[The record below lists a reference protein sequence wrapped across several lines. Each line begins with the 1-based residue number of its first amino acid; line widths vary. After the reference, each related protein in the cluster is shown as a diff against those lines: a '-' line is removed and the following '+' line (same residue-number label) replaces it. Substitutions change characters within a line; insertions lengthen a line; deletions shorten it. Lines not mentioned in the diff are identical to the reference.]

1 MQAKSNLEREDTSV
15 GDEDLGKTSLILE
28 EDEEIGNGGGFRERE
43 PRGEVREMREMR
55 ENGVGVCVYE
65 FVWSSGV

>member
-28 EDEEIGNGGGFRERE
+28 EMKKSAMEEGLERE
-43 PRGEVREMREMR
+43 SREER
-55 ENGVGVCVYE
+55 
-65 FVWSSGV
+65 

>member
-43 PRGEVREMREMR
+43 PRGEVREREER
-55 ENGVGVCVYE
+55 DERSGFDFSWCV
-65 FVWSSGV
+65 